1 LKCNRIDSLSFGK
14 TLANY
19 WALIF
24 NDSLSKENFLIRVVF
39 GWREGGGGVDKDL
52 EKRADS

>member
-1 LKCNRIDSLSFGK
+1 MKLSNSLRETPDG
-14 TLANY
+14 
-19 WALIF
+19 IF
-24 NDSLSKENFLIRVVF
+24 DFLIRVVF